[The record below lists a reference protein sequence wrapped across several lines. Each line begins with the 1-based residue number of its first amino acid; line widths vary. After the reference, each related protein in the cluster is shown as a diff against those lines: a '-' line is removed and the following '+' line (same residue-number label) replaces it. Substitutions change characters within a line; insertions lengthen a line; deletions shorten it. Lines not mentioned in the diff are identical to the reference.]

1 MPVSRTKQVDAGLRY
16 AVTPQLTFVAGVFEV
31 EKPYFNVNAA
41 NVFGP
46 LGAVSHRGIEVSL
59 AGQVLTE
66 GLRIV
71 SGMVLIQPRISGD
84 AVERGIIGRTATGVR
99 PRTVLLSVQ
108 YQPKVWR
115 GFGIDGRITHYG
127 PQHAHQDNLFKI
139 QGSSTL
145 DLGAR
150 YNFRVSD
157 VPASVR
163 FRAQN
168 ITDTYQFMLSP
179 TGNFVVRPGR
189 RFTLTLAAD
198 F

>member
-127 PQHAHQDNLFKI
+127 PQHAHQDNLYKI